1 MPLSNAR
8 SPLVLIHVR
17 ASLDRKKSHIP
28 NQHLPPNVKRH
39 TLFPQFTG
47 IIHTYGHEQTEETQ
61 FTGEELGAGV
71 WVWECNRMGVIEDTE
86 SKVAAL
92 RLRLPDLDGKANKR
106 ERTRVNKDIYELEQG
121 EQYVQAVRALIETN
135 RVVATAAAASVD
147 IAVDD
152 ARSHAVQE
160 AAGNN
165 AEAKA
170 QVVGLHFRRQV
181 EDLFDEYAPSFEREL
196 TGGLKY
202 RSPQILEEA
211 LVALPRR
218 PGMSEGVVSES
229 LAIDLGCGTGVRCQ

>member
-1 MPLSNAR
+1 M
-8 SPLVLIHVR
+8 
-17 ASLDRKKSHIP
+17 
-28 NQHLPPNVKRH
+28 
-39 TLFPQFTG
+39 
-47 IIHTYGHEQTEETQ
+47 
-61 FTGEELGAGV
+61 
-71 WVWECNRMGVIEDTE
+71 WEYNRMGVIEDTE